1 MTAPAPNQTDR
12 PLVTVVLATLNRRP
26 FLERSLKH
34 LLAQDYPNLECLVMD
49 GCSKDGTVQMLQ
61 AMARENPR
69 LRFVSEPDKGEVDA
83 VNKGLKIARGKIIG
97 FHASD
102 EYYMPGAISA
112 AVEFLLAH
120 PEFAGVSGDAIFI
133 DEHGNVMNRGMITY
147 RGRMAR
153 DTIRRLIVMRC
164 ETSPL
169 VHGCFFG
176 WADRILKTGPLNPE
190 FSVIPDF
197 EFYLRLLESG
207 ERIGCLPRVQIHY
220 TVHSDM
226 GAEKFWRKVQLQRK
240 ALYERHGW
248 TWRHEI
254 LRRSVGRAASYLC
267 NPYRTPLLP
276 GLARELKQWSARRGT
291 AG

>member
-1 MTAPAPNQTDR
+1 MTRPSTDR
-12 PLVTVVLATLNRRP
+12 PLVTVILATLNRRP

-34 LLAQDYPNLECLVMD
+34 LLAQDYANLECLVMD
-49 GCSKDGTVQMLQ
+49 GCSKDGTVEMLEKLVK
-61 AMARENPR
+61 ENPR
-69 LRFVSEPDKGEVDA
+69 LRYISEPDKGEVDA

-102 EYYMPGAISA
+102 EYYTPGAVSA
-112 AVEFLLAH
+112 AVDFLLAH
-120 PEFAGVSGDAIFI
+120 PEYAGVSGDALFI
-133 DEHGNVMNRGMITY
+133 DEHGREMERGMITY

-153 DTIRRLIVMRC
+153 DTIRRLIIMRC

-176 WADRILKTGPLNPE
+176 WADRVLKTGPLNPD

-207 ERIGCLPRVQIHY
+207 ERIGCLPRVQIYY

-226 GAEKFWRKVQLQRK
+226 GAEKFWRKVQAQRK
-240 ALYERHGW
+240 ALLARHRW
-248 TWRHEI
+248 TAWHEF
-254 LRRSVGRAASYLC
+254 LRRTIGRAASYFS
-267 NPYRTPLLP
+267 NPYRSRFLP
-276 GLARELKQWSARRGT
+276 GLMRELRQWNVRRKAT
-291 AG
+291 RS